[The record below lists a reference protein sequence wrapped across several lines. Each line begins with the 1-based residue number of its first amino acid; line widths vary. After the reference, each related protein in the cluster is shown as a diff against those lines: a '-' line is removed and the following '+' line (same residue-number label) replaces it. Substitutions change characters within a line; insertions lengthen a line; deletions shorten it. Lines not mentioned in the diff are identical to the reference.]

1 MEDIIKQIT
10 GKLFKDGPYE
20 YQIYIKSKDLGLGTI
35 NSISIFVDN
44 IPDHVGVDLI
54 IYAMGQLIDIAGEEL
69 KSSEDEFM
77 INKIIVERYPSLG
90 EMVTAMG
97 FTTELGLQSFSQLNA
112 TLLKN
117 RDKKIDLK
125 ELKQK
130 VSSRVTKLN
139 KVMEYIT
146 NTFTSPIEGVETKV
160 VSHNVAGILLKS
172 NNTIV
177 PALRLDVNIKTDK
190 GISVDKRQEIG
201 KAFKD
206 QLLDVSPIDIHP
218 YDILAIV
225 VDFKPDVVNGLTQIK
240 A

>member
-20 YQIYIKSKDLGLGTI
+20 YQIYIKSGDLGLGAI

-54 IYAMGQLIDIAGEEL
+54 IYAMGRMIDVAGEEL

-90 EMVTAMG
+90 EIVTAMG
-97 FTTELGLQSFSQLNA
+97 FTTELGLQSFTQLNA

-117 RDKKIDLK
+117 RNKKIDLK

-130 VSSRVTKLN
+130 VSSRVTKLT

-146 NTFTSPIEGVETKV
+146 NTFTSPIEGIETKV

-177 PALRLDVNIKTDK
+177 PALRLDVNITTDK
-190 GISVDKRQEIG
+190 GIIGDKKNEII

-206 QLLDVSPIDIHP
+206 QLREISPIEIHS
-218 YDILAIV
+218 YDILAINV
-225 VDFKPDVVNGLTQIK
+225 FFKPDVVNGLTQIK

>member
-1 MEDIIKQIT
+1 
-10 GKLFKDGPYE
+10 
-20 YQIYIKSKDLGLGTI
+20 
-35 NSISIFVDN
+35 
-44 IPDHVGVDLI
+44 
-54 IYAMGQLIDIAGEEL
+54 
-69 KSSEDEFM
+69 
-77 INKIIVERYPSLG
+77 
-90 EMVTAMG
+90 MG

-160 VSHNVAGILLKS
+160 VSHNVAGLLLKS

-177 PALRLDVNIKTDK
+177 PALRLDVNITTDK
-190 GISVDKRQEIG
+190 GIIGDKKNEII

-206 QLLDVSPIDIHP
+206 QLREISPIEIHS
-218 YDILAIV
+218 YDILAINV
-225 VDFKPDVVNGLTQIK
+225 FFKPDVVNGLTQIK